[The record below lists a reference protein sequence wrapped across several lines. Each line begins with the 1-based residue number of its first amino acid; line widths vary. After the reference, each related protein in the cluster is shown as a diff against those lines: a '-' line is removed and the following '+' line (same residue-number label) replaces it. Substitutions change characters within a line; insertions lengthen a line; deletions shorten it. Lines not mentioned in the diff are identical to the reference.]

1 MKTSGFKIQFPK
13 VRDIEYMYV
22 FKGFTI
28 LELQCGG
35 QDVIDMPLC
44 EVERQLDDERL
55 FRIHKSYVVNL
66 KRVRELEVK
75 EDQITIQV
83 NGRKLPVSRRRKQAL
98 LKVLSGKKVSPR
110 NNGHNVKSTLKEK

>member
-1 MKTSGFKIQFPK
+1 MKTSGFKNQLPK
-13 VRDIEYMYV
+13 VREIEYMYV

-35 QDVIDMPLC
+35 QDVLDLPLC

-66 KRVRELEVK
+66 KRVRELEVN
-75 EDQITIQV
+75 EDQISIQI
-83 NGRKLPVSRRRKQAL
+83 NGRKLPVSRRKKQAL
-98 LKVLSGKKVSPR
+98 LRVLGGKKLNR
-110 NNGHNVKSTLKEK
+110 RINGHK

>member
-1 MKTSGFKIQFPK
+1 MKTSGFKNQLPK
-13 VRDIEYMYV
+13 VREIEYMYV

-35 QDVIDMPLC
+35 QDVVDLPLC

-66 KRVRELEVK
+66 KRVRELEVN
-75 EDQITIQV
+75 EDQISIQI
-83 NGRKLPVSRRRKQAL
+83 NGRKLPVSRRKKQAL
-98 LKVLSGKKVSPR
+98 LKVLGGKKLSRRV
-110 NNGHNVKSTLKEK
+110 NGHNGIHP